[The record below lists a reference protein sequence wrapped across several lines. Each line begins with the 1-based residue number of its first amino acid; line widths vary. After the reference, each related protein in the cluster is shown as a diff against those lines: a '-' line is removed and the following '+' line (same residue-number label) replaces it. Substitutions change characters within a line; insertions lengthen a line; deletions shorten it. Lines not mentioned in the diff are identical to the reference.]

1 MPSGPRPCVTGIM
14 SGQAG
19 GDGGMEGA
27 GRGRW
32 WVVAGP
38 VKRRPPFKRSYF
50 NSFSAP
56 AWDFGV
62 KVSTW
67 LISFQWED
75 SAFRHRRSNRL
86 GWCGKKKNEEV
97 GSSKEPPS
105 GPLMSDNPLLVGVL
119 PLLTVR
125 TLSHRPRTQRVTQE
139 VWEQGRGVRRCCN
152 THPCMLTVEA
162 LSNSANNQING
173 WLRWETEKKNKTK
186 MNNND
191 SVDGFFTASTK

>member
-1 MPSGPRPCVTGIM
+1 M
-14 SGQAG
+14 SGQG
-19 GDGGMEGA
+19 GGREGGGGVEGA

-75 SAFRHRRSNRL
+75 SAFRHRCSNGL
-86 GWCGKKKNEEV
+86 GWCGKKKRGGWELQGAAERPSDV
-97 GSSKEPPS
+97 GQSAACWSLSSADSFPPAEDTVCHA
-105 GPLMSDNPLLVGVL
+105 GGVGAGTWSQRRCRRSVCKTHPPCVL
-119 PLLTVR
+119 PKLPEDVF
-125 TLSHRPRTQRVTQE
+125 
-139 VWEQGRGVRRCCN
+139 WERLPVDCRGAFKFGKR
-152 THPCMLTVEA
+152 
-162 LSNSANNQING
+162 NQINR
-173 WLRWETEKKNKTK
+173 WLC
-186 MNNND
+186 
-191 SVDGFFTASTK
+191 